1 MSEIEKFIKATDA
14 AWASA
19 SWAAEGVA
27 SASAAMNDYMK
38 ARDILRGALAARE
51 WVGLTAEDI
60 EGLRHRNAND
70 FTLAAILYEAECIL
84 KEKNT

>member
-1 MSEIEKFIKATDA
+1 M
-14 AWASA
+14 
-19 SWAAEGVA
+19 
-27 SASAAMNDYMK
+27 
-38 ARDILRGALAARE
+38 DIFDTRLRQIDGKRE

-84 KEKNT
+84 KEKNNGIITAMVKSGSVL